1 MKCKVNIIK
10 SILIAIG
17 SLSLFL
23 GVIGIFLPLLP
34 TTPFLL
40 LSAACYAKGSDK
52 FYHWLIHHK
61 YLGEYIKNYREK
73 RGIPFKT
80 KVIALILLWSS
91 ISYSIYI
98 VDKSFVR
105 IILVIT
111 VISVTKH
118 LLSLKTL

>member
-1 MKCKVNIIK
+1 MK

-52 FYHWLIHHK
+52 FYNWLIHHK
-61 YLGEYIKNYREK
+61 YLGEYIRNYREK
-73 RGIPFKT
+73 RGIPLKT

-91 ISYSIYI
+91 ISYAIYI

-105 IILVIT
+105 VILFIT